1 MTWVATQ
8 GAEGTGS
15 IEQAITVPT
24 GNALRV
30 TPENAPSGVTG
41 WNVYVGPSSGE
52 TTRQNSDPLD
62 PETAWVMP
70 DSGLASGNPIEDGQ
84 LPEAFKTVP
93 RFLQRG

>member
-1 MTWVATQ
+1 MTCPVAIESQ

-24 GNALRV
+24 ARKARRNALRV

-52 TTRQNSDPLD
+52 TTAAELGSVGP
-62 PETAWVMP
+62 
-70 DSGLASGNPIEDGQ
+70 
-84 LPEAFKTVP
+84 
-93 RFLQRG
+93 